1 MSSEFA
7 LIADYFS
14 SWAPRSDSELGVELG
29 IGDDAAL
36 LDITPGQQ
44 LVAATD
50 TLVEGIH
57 FPHNYDPFAIA
68 TRTVGV
74 NLSDLAAMGATPR
87 WVTLALT
94 LPAELAN
101 DDWLRPFSRG
111 LKQALSA
118 HNVALVGGDTSR
130 GPLTLTLTVMGE
142 VTAGSSLCRHNAQP
156 GDRIFVSG
164 SLGDGAA
171 ALALIENRWSADEPL
186 QEYLLARYNA
196 PQPAIEL
203 GSALAAVA
211 NSAIDL
217 SDGLL
222 ADLGHLCRASGVSAS
237 IDSRQ
242 IPLADGM
249 LRNAQSL
256 EWALRGGDDYRL
268 CFTVPAALHN
278 AVPIECTD
286 VGEIVALSSEP
297 SLCVTD
303 LNGDRQETLLSE
315 LRGGYDHFAG

>member
-1 MSSEFA
+1 MSSEFS
-7 LIADYFS
+7 LINEYFS
-14 SWAPRSDSELGVELG
+14 SWAPACDADLGVALG

-57 FPHNYDPFAIA
+57 FPQGYDPYAIA

-94 LPAELAN
+94 LPPELAN
-101 DDWLRPFSRG
+101 DTWLRPFSRG

-142 VTAGSSLCRHNAQP
+142 VTAGSALCRHNAQP

-164 SLGDGAA
+164 ALGDGAA
-171 ALALIENRWSADEPL
+171 ALALIEQRWSAPEPL
-186 QEYLLARYNA
+186 REYLLSRYNA
-196 PQPAIEL
+196 PQPAVEL

-237 IDSRQ
+237 IDCRLL
-242 IPLADGM
+242 PLAAGM
-249 LRNAQSL
+249 PRDAQSV

-278 AVPIECTD
+278 AVPANCSDI
-286 VGEIVALSSEP
+286 GEIVAAGEPLAVRVIDLAGDSEEIA
-297 SLCVTD
+297 LA
-303 LNGDRQETLLSE
+303 E

>member
-14 SWAPRSDSELGVELG
+14 SWAPASDADLGVAMG

-57 FPHNYDPFAIA
+57 FPHGYSPYAIA

-87 WVTLALT
+87 WATLALT

-101 DDWLRPFSRG
+101 DSWLRPFSDG
-111 LKQALSA
+111 LKTTLAA
-118 HNVALVGGDTSR
+118 YNVALVGGDTSR

-142 VTAGSSLCRHNAQP
+142 VTAGSALCRHNAQP

-171 ALALIENRWSADEPL
+171 ALALIEGRWTTSAPL
-186 QEYLLARYNA
+186 QAYFLARYNA

-237 IDSRQ
+237 IDCRQ
-242 IPLADGM
+242 LPLAAGLVRD
-249 LRNAQSL
+249 AKSV

-278 AVPIECTD
+278 AVPAECTD
-286 VGEIVALSSEP
+286 IGEIVAVSGQP
-297 SLCVTD
+297 SLRVID
-303 LNGDRQETLLSE
+303 LAGDSEEIALAE
-315 LRGGYDHFAG
+315 LRGGYDHFAD